1 MPNRKVVVLG
11 SKGVGKTSIIQRF
24 VSDGFVNEYTPTIEN
39 TFQKTLTFNGMKYDL
54 TLVDTRGQD
63 KYATS
68 ITSYTGAT
76 DGFVLIYNICDSK
89 SFELVSTLNEEIQF
103 ETGGTA
109 LIIVGNMTD
118 LGNERQIST
127 DQGKKLAE
135 KLNCGFVECSAKD
148 NININGVFEA
158 ILDQIER
165 GNGSKNTTSEKD
177 KGGCVIL

>member
-24 VSDGFVNEYTPTIEN
+24 VSDGFSQEYTPTIEN
-39 TFQKTLTFNGMKYDL
+39 TFQKKLTYNGLKYDL

-76 DGFVLIYNICDSK
+76 DGFVLVYNVCDIK

-109 LIIVGNMTD
+109 LIVVGNMTD
-118 LGNERQIST
+118 LGSERQVSRE
-127 DQGKKLAE
+127 QGEKLAE
-135 KLNCGFVECSAKD
+135 NLNCEFIECSAKD
-148 NININGVFEA
+148 NININKVFLA
-158 ILDQIER
+158 ILEEIEK
-165 GNGSKNTTSEKD
+165 GNGSKKQTGKKENEN
-177 KGGCVIL
+177 CIIL